1 MNRITKYQLCVIV
14 FFVLNKLSFPQS
26 DSLDIYN
33 LDFSQ
38 LSKLKITSTSK
49 SPQNLGEVPSTIFVI
64 TATEIKE
71 KGYFTLEEALSDL
84 PGFQF
89 RNILGINSYV
99 FQRGIPSQNN
109 LILLLIDG
117 IQVNELNSG
126 GFYGGGQYN
135 LSNVERIEVIYGPA
149 SVAYGTN
156 AISGIINIITKSA
169 EEKQLAMNS
178 LIGTFN
184 TVATDIGFGC
194 ITKKKNFGIRVSGM
208 YKQTDKA
215 DLRGKAGDYNWTDL
229 MENYENDYSFDLK
242 IQAKNFTL
250 GTNCLQKQSSVATSY
265 KSMGTIYIDHGSFWN
280 IRFLNNYLKYNKKI
294 NDQLTFSSAL
304 YNRNA
309 TVLDNTVLVVDT
321 AQIGNYRP
329 SNLTGLENVIN
340 YNSNKFIAVTVGITL
355 EYEQLA
361 QIFSETYSSSP
372 DVRPPTPEKP
382 AMENNYL
389 ASFFLE
395 PRLTLLKNLYLS
407 GGFRF
412 DQSSIYDQV
421 LTPHAGL
428 IYNFH
433 DQIFRFSYAEAFRA
447 PKPWDYNDG
456 IGNNSLLPEKMRS
469 LEAAMT
475 FSLFNNY
482 KLDFIGYRNRLDNA
496 IIKQFIDEGYRWV
509 NDGEINTEGIEI
521 YFRYLSKK
529 LTSSINYTFNQSY
542 NENDEFVP
550 EISKHSGNASATY
563 HFSNHI
569 KINLRA
575 NYIGE
580 RKNPKMIEST
590 HSNYV
595 DPCLIFYGTL
605 SLLNYKGF
613 TVQFIVKNI
622 LNKEYYH
629 TSNREPDRYRQPQRT
644 IMVSVG
650 YTMNTK

>member
-1 MNRITKYQLCVIV
+1 VNRITKYQLCVIV

-629 TSNREPDRYRQPQRT
+629 TSNKEPDRYRQPQRT

>member
-1 MNRITKYQLCVIV
+1 VNRITKYQLCVIV